1 MQSKTIISKLPL
13 SGKEIKQIMNTIEKK
28 TEEQVM
34 QLYKTDK
41 IEDSKN
47 GLLQIMKN
55 GADEFETKTG
65 EKMTYSQMREMFG

>member
-1 MQSKTIISKLPL
+1 MQNTRPL
-13 SGKEIKQIMNTIEKK
+13 TKKAIQEIMNTIEKK
-28 TEEQVM
+28 TEKQVI

-47 GLLQIMKN
+47 GLLQIMKD
-55 GADEFETKTG
+55 GADEFERKTG

>member
-1 MQSKTIISKLPL
+1 MQNTRPL
-13 SGKEIKQIMNTIEKK
+13 TKKAIQEIMNTIEKK
-28 TEEQVM
+28 TEKQVI
-34 QLYKTDK
+34 QLYKIDK

-55 GADEFETKTG
+55 GADEFERKTG

>member
-28 TEEQVM
+28 TEEQVI